1 MAFFG
6 CVLREYEEYLRSW
19 NQIRDPSLLFQY
31 GGKVG
36 AGHFE
41 GTQPTYV
48 FPATIKEVVRA
59 RFPEEQDTVPK
70 PDPEGSMVCSYNSIY

>member
-1 MAFFG
+1 MNMRNTYVVG
-6 CVLREYEEYLRSW
+6 
-19 NQIRDPSLLFQY
+19 IKY

-48 FPATIKEVVRA
+48 FPVAIKEVVRA

-70 PDPEGSMVCSYNSIY
+70 TDPEGSMVHNDNSIYYNRTVLIHACVQIL